1 MTSSIPPGVGD
12 PGDSPVRSSGLAAPL
27 AAIETALR
35 ALRSAGEAAEAAEAE
50 ATVRRIARSLVDGGA
65 AEGRPE
71 ISAAAAQVTK
81 AESPDL
87 LDAVSGLAAQL
98 ERAIHLRASGLNDL
112 ILVVEDDPLFAK
124 TLESTLAGAGRR
136 VPVAPTAAAARE
148 ILRREEVSL
157 VVLDL
162 ILPDSDGRNI
172 LLELRSDPRTS
183 GIPVFVV
190 SARLGTGT
198 KAECFA
204 LGADAYFE
212 KPLDIEAFAVAV
224 GARLE
229 RYVDQAHAARRD
241 PVTGLPNRAAFLES
255 CARLRGAA
263 GPGTPFALA
272 VLDLDHFR
280 WIEETWG
287 RQFSD
292 SVLRRTGVRLAMVLR
307 QAVVFARWD
316 GAEFIALFAGRS
328 AAEAGAAVDQA
339 LGVLRRVDFRPG
351 AEPPLTVTFSA
362 GVVDVPAEQS
372 MEEAIGLADGL
383 RYVAKASGRNRVVA
397 GAARSAPPSRRI
409 LLAEDDPHVVKLIT
423 RHLTREGF
431 EVVAYPDGQ
440 QALANAVGSGAAL
453 VISDIEMPN
462 LDGLGLLKGLRSHP
476 EFRHVPVMMLTAM
489 GDENYI
495 VRAFELGAD
504 DYVLKPFSMREVVAR
519 VRRLLR
525 RPSLAGI
532 PAGHV

>member
-1 MTSSIPPGVGD
+1 MTSSLPPGIGD
-12 PGDSPVRSSGLAAPL
+12 YDHGAVRSSGLAVPL

-35 ALRSAGEAAEAAEAE
+35 ALRSAEPAAEAE
-50 ATVRRIARSLVDGGA
+50 ATARRLARALVDRGA
-65 AEGRPE
+65 GEGRPE
-71 ISAAAAQVTK
+71 LSAAAALV
-81 AESPDL
+81 ARADGSEL
-87 LDAVSGLAAQL
+87 LDAVSGLAAHL
-98 ERAIHLRASGLNDL
+98 ERAIHQRAGGLNDL
-112 ILVVEDDPLFAK
+112 ILVVEDEALFAR
-124 TLESTLAGAGRR
+124 TLEAALAGAGRR
-136 VPVAPTAAAARE
+136 VTVAPSAAAARE

-183 GIPVFVV
+183 GVPVFVV

-229 RYVDQAHAARRD
+229 RHIDQVHAARRD
-241 PVTGLPNRAAFLES
+241 PVTGLPNRAAFLEA

-263 GPGTPFALA
+263 GPGTAFALA

-292 SVLRRTGVRLAMVLR
+292 NVLRRTGVRLAMVLR

-316 GAEFIALFAGRS
+316 GAEFIALFAGRT

-351 AEPPLTVTFSA
+351 EEPPLTVTFSA
-362 GVVDVPAEQS
+362 GVVDVPAGQS
-372 MEEAIGLADGL
+372 MEDTISLADRL

-397 GAARSAPPSRRI
+397 GEGSIPSPSRRI
-409 LLAEDDPHVVKLIT
+409 LLAEDDPHVVKLVT

-431 EVVAYPDGQ
+431 EVVAYPDGRE
-440 QALANAVGSGAAL
+440 ALANAVGSGAAL
-453 VISDIEMPN
+453 VITDIEMPN
-462 LDGLGLLKGLRSHP
+462 LDGLGLLQGLRSHP

-489 GDENYI
+489 GDEDYI

-532 PAGHV
+532 PAIHG